1 MYTFIVNIFQ
11 WGFFKK
17 SIPETCYN
25 LSVYQVNTKTINCT
39 DLTIPFLFQLTE
51 LMTGVYDDISSF
63 QIIDC
68 RYPYEFEGGHIQVLT
83 YFL

>member
-1 MYTFIVNIFQ
+1 M
-11 WGFFKK
+11 
-17 SIPETCYN
+17 
-25 LSVYQVNTKTINCT
+25 NTKAISCT

-83 YFL
+83 CFLRNYKIYITVIHFLIN